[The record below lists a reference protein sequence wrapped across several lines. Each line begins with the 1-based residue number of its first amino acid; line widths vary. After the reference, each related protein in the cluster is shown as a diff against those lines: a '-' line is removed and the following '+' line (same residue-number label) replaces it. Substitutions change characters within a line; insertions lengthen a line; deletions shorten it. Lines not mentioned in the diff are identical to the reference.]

1 MRCYLGR
8 KLGIQRAQS
17 PHIHHDPETWTSG
30 DKKSQGVWLHLGH
43 NNCQVVKTIKITI
56 VKIIMSVLQE
66 LIKSLQIKDLLVSDL
81 TFNSIFT
88 VVEWQH

>member
-1 MRCYLGR
+1 M
-8 KLGIQRAQS
+8 
-17 PHIHHDPETWTSG
+17 
-30 DKKSQGVWLHLGH
+30 HLGH